1 MAVAAV
7 VATMKEAHWLRCWWM
22 SESPPSLFSV
32 VAFRK
37 LTGVNQ
43 RRWSWETE
51 NQKDR
56 WLDSIFQALFF
67 FFFLLQCTR
76 IAPFDHDD
84 EITNEWEKGAHSF
97 LSSSS
102 FLASKSSK
110 LHWFV
115 LLWCLLIQRLN
126 RLYEEKNEDENAF
139 INFSRSR
146 PTYCWVRSYKK
157 KTTFNEL
164 NKSAK
169 SAAADSFPSS

>member
-22 SESPPSLFSV
+22 SESSPSLFSV

-43 RRWSWETE
+43 QRWSWETE

-67 FFFLLQCTR
+67 FFFLPLQCTR

-84 EITNEWEKGAHSF
+84 ETTNKWEKGVHSL
-97 LSSSS
+97 LSSSL
-102 FLASKSSK
+102 FWPSKSPNCFDLFCCDEQQTGIASYFNTPLEQTLRRK
-110 LHWFV
+110 RREWECLHQFH
-115 LLWCLLIQRLN
+115 
-126 RLYEEKNEDENAF
+126 
-139 INFSRSR
+139 S
-146 PTYCWVRSYKK
+146 
-157 KTTFNEL
+157 
-164 NKSAK
+164 
-169 SAAADSFPSS
+169 